1 MDKEVSIL
9 FVPFGTVRVAATRY
23 RIYQYL
29 PYLDEQKIKY
39 KVFSILSDST
49 TKQMV
54 MSPTF
59 DRFRKLLYYLQLVL
73 ERIIR
78 FCPVLILAARYKVV
92 FIQRASFPF
101 GLEKV
106 LQMVNKNIIFDL
118 DDAIFI
124 SDRTEKGF
132 VNRIKELSKTQEVAD
147 ILKVSKGAI
156 VENEYVKDYARKYCR
171 EVFLIPGP
179 IDTKRNFVKEKIN
192 NSEVSIGWI
201 GSPSTTVFLKML
213 HGVFKE
219 LGKKYKIQVKLIG
232 AGQYK
237 VDGVRVVDVNWCLNK
252 EVEELQSFDIG
263 VMPMPNNEWT
273 KGKLGCKMLQ
283 YMSVGVPAVVS
294 YTPTNAEAIENGI
307 NGFLV
312 NSEEEWIEKLSLLI
326 ENPDIRR
333 RIGMAGR
340 RTAEEKFSVRVNAP
354 RILSVLRKFA
364 QGN

>member
-1 MDKEVSIL
+1 MDKDISVL
-9 FVPFGTVRVAATRY
+9 FVPFGTARVAATRY

-39 KVFSILSDST
+39 KVFSIISDST
-49 TKQMV
+49 TKQMI

-59 DRFRKLLYYLQLVL
+59 VRLKKLLYYLRVVL
-73 ERIIR
+73 EKLIR
-78 FCPVLILAARYKVV
+78 FWPVLILATRYKIIFV
-92 FIQRASFPF
+92 QRTSFPF

-106 LQMVNKNIIFDL
+106 LQKVNKNIIFDL

-124 SDRTEKGF
+124 SDRTERGF
-132 VNRIKELSKTQEVAD
+132 LNRIKEYSKTREVTN
-147 ILKVSKGAI
+147 ILKVSKGVI
-156 VENEYVKDYARKYCR
+156 VENEYIKDYTQKYCR

-179 IDTKRNFVKEKIN
+179 IDTKRNFVKEKID
-192 NSEVSIGWI
+192 NSEVTIGWI
-201 GSPSTTVFLKML
+201 GSPSTTIFLKML

-219 LGKKYKIQVKLIG
+219 LSKKYKIQVKLIG

-237 VDGVRVVDVNWCLNK
+237 IDGVKIINVDWSLNK

-283 YMSVGVPAVVS
+283 YMAVGVPALVS
-294 YTPTNAEAIENGI
+294 YTETNAEAIDNGV

-312 NSEEEWIEKLSLLI
+312 NSEKDWIEKLSLLI
-326 ENPDIRR
+326 ENSGLRR
-333 RIGMAGR
+333 GIGMAGR
-340 RTAEEKFSVRVNAP
+340 RTAEAKFSVMVNAP
-354 RILSVLRKFA
+354 KILSILKKFV
-364 QGN
+364 